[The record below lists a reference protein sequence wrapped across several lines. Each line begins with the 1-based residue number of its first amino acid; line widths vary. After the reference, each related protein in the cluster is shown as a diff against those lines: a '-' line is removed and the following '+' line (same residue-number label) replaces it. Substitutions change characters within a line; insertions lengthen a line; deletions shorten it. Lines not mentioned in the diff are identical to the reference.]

1 MHWSLQSEE
10 NKTWIRIVGI
20 VRRNIETN
28 RNFGTILSPGI
39 QLGHFPTHKS
49 IENVHRFGT
58 RCSNSLTNSHLLMV
72 KFTVKI
78 WQMTKNTWVGEH
90 IGSCKLWNAIFS
102 NRVWD
107 FEIFDSSIPASLLN
121 FCRDCNKLTLYCT

>member
-10 NKTWIRIVGI
+10 NETWIRIVGI

-78 WQMTKNTWVGEH
+78 WQMTKKHLGWGTYWFVCVCWIIEWFGWTIVNCEMR
-90 IGSCKLWNAIFS
+90 FS
-102 NRVWD
+102 RIAS
-107 FEIFDSSIPASLLN
+107 EILRFSTPRYPQA
-121 FCRDCNKLTLYCT
+121 Y